1 MTNYVVLKRDEEEQA
16 CWEQLTAQHAVSA
29 RQAIR
34 KTVDGGGGPGT
45 YVAVPVRS
53 FKQETAEVET
63 KTQLKFS

>member
-16 CWEQLTAQHAVSA
+16 CWEQLTAQHAISA

-34 KTVDGGGGPGT
+34 MTVNGGGGPGT

-53 FKQETAEVET
+53 FKMETAEVEIE
-63 KTQLKFS
+63 QRLKFS